1 MTGKLC
7 GREVMLEF
15 QNHYDGKSEGEH
27 RREVAKDNLKRL
39 FFRNETT
46 FSFDKY
52 VTKTKQ
58 KLNVL
63 EN

>member
-27 RREVAKDNLKRL
+27 RREVAKDDLKGL
-39 FFRNETT
+39 FYRSETT
-46 FSFDKY
+46 LSFDKY
-52 VTKTKQ
+52 GTKTKQ
-58 KLNVL
+58 KFNVL
-63 EN
+63 DN